1 MRKYLVFFLL
11 FLASWQLQAQF
22 VQAEVSVNG
31 LTCSQCSRS
40 VELALKRLP
49 FVESVAMNLQEPK
62 AVVVFKK
69 NTGINF
75 FNLAKA
81 VQDAGFSVRSI
92 KAKFLP
98 SKNDW
103 TETSCFNSNG
113 TLYYRK
119 GIDNVA
125 NKNYNVLLLGKGLIS
140 KTELDKYK
148 HKVQEE
154 REASCDTKSKV
165 EIPYLLLN

>member
-11 FLASWQLQAQF
+11 FLAGLKVQAQF
-22 VQAEVSVNG
+22 MQAEVSVNG

-40 VELALKRLP
+40 VEMALKRLD
-49 FVESVAMNLQEPK
+49 FISKVEMDLQEPK

-69 NTGINF
+69 DARINF

-81 VQDAGFSVRSI
+81 VKDAGFSVGSI

-98 SKNDW
+98 LEMDW
-103 TETSCFNSNG
+103 HEIGCFNNNG
-113 TLYYRK
+113 VLYYRK
-119 GIDNVA
+119 GIDHVA

-140 KTELDKYK
+140 NAELDKYK
-148 HKVQEE
+148 HKILEE
-154 REASCDTKSKV
+154 QKAPCDSKGKT
-165 EIPYLLLN
+165 EIPYLLLK